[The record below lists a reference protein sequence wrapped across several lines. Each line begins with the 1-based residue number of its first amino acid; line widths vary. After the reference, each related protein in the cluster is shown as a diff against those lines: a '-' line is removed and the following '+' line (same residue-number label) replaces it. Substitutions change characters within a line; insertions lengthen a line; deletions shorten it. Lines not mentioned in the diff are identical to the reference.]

1 MLPEYALA
9 GATYKILEATL
20 NGVTGGALEEI
31 GSQVIQAIQ
40 NKTRL
45 KFLPNTKNKDLQEL
59 KSTLHKIIEN
69 DHQLNQ
75 TLQDLALKFERQ
87 EAIQNNQTI
96 ISGNKVDASGT
107 GNVAINTGTVNNN
120 LRQF

>member
-1 MLPEYALA
+1 MLSEYALA

-40 NKTRL
+40 KKTRL
-45 KFLPNTKNKDLQEL
+45 KFLANTKDEDLQEL

-75 TLQDLALKFERQ
+75 TLQDLALKFEKQ

-96 ISGNKVDASGT
+96 NSKNKINASGI
-107 GNVAINTGTVNNN
+107 GSVAINNGTVNNN